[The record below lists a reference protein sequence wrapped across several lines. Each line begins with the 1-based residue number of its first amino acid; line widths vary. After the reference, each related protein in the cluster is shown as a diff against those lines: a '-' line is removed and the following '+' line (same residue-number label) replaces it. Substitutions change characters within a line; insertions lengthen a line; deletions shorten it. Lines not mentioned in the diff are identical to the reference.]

1 MPVPPA
7 GPRPEAS
14 SASSGEGSAPRGAS
28 RPGETS
34 RWLRALRMGLV
45 GFFVLLFATPLGGV
59 SWGSAKVF
67 FGLWALA
74 VVSIALAHA
83 RSGAED

>member
-1 MPVPPA
+1 MPVPPV

-14 SASSGEGSAPRGAS
+14 SASSNERGAPRGAS
-28 RPGETS
+28 RSGETP

-45 GFFVLLFATPLGGV
+45 GFFVLVFATPLAGV

-74 VVSIALAHA
+74 VVSIALSHA
-83 RSGAED
+83 RSGAEG